1 MTTLGEKIR
10 EYRKT
15 IGWTQLQLA
24 NALDMARTTIVAIE
38 QDVRNVNPDE
48 LKAMSCLFGV
58 PVEGILNGATMPDRE
73 WRYVSSLE
81 ITILTAYRERNV
93 AALLRMIADVA
104 EEGDHE

>member
-48 LKAMSCLFGV
+48 LKAM
-58 PVEGILNGATMPDRE
+58 
-73 WRYVSSLE
+73 
-81 ITILTAYRERNV
+81 
-93 AALLRMIADVA
+93 
-104 EEGDHE
+104 